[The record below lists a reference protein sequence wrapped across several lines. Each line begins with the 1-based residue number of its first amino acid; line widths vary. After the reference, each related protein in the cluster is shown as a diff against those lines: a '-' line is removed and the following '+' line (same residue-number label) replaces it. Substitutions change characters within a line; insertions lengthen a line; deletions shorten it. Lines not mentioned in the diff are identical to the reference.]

1 MSRWFY
7 TRKSL
12 ADGVQILLIHMYST
26 KNSPDVKAWRRLDF
40 CCSLESS
47 LHSSPFRGGACGLLS
62 QTAAGKWAYTQIWL
76 TCIRIGWPNSRICG
90 QCKNIKQN
98 NVFKQVSFTFN
109 ICSSIHNITISK
121 TYLYMVHK
129 MRKNMDFFFSFAKV
143 FTRTW

>member
-1 MSRWFY
+1 M
-7 TRKSL
+7 TL
-12 ADGVQILLIHMYST
+12 
-26 KNSPDVKAWRRLDF
+26 RLDF

-129 MRKNMDFFFSFAKV
+129 MRKNMDFFFRLLRSSREHDKRFLDYTTV
-143 FTRTW
+143 DDVRNDMQ